1 MVANRDMMILDGSSM
16 LVRAYFATAYPG
28 RPVRSHNG
36 VFTNAVFGFLN
47 MMFSALNQFSP
58 THLFV
63 AWDVSRDTF
72 RKSLYPEYKGTRGE
86 LPLELLTQFDTM
98 QDVLG
103 AMGIAQYMHAKYEAD
118 DIIGSMAVKTKTE
131 GLSVLVLTG
140 DRDALQLASE
150 GVEIGIMR
158 KGMTDVDVYTPKEL
172 FDEYGLSPAQMID
185 MKSLMGDASDNIPGV
200 PGIGAKTATRLIRE
214 HGCLEKVLENASS
227 FTGKLR
233 ERLETHADLAILC
246 KQLATIALDVPLVH
260 SVDDCRLSIQRDA
273 AMSKLES
280 LNLSHSAE
288 LIDKFA

>member
-1 MVANRDMMILDGSSM
+1 MMILDGSSM

-28 RPVRSHNG
+28 RPIRSHNG

-86 LPLELLTQFDTM
+86 LPAELLAQFDTM
-98 QDVLG
+98 QEVLG
-103 AMGIAQYMHAKYEAD
+103 AMGIAEYMHEDYEAD
-118 DIIGSMAVKTKTE
+118 DIIGSMAEKSKKE
-131 GLSVLVLTG
+131 GLSVLILTG
-140 DRDALQLASE
+140 DKDALQLTSE
-150 GVEIGIMR
+150 GIKVGIMR
-158 KGMTDVDVYTPKEL
+158 RGMADIDVYTPQQL
-172 FDEYGLSPAQMID
+172 WDEYGLSPVQMID
-185 MKSLMGDASDNIPGV
+185 VKSLMGDASDNIPGV

-214 HGCLEKVLENASS
+214 HGSLERVLENASS

-246 KQLATIALDVPLVH
+246 KKLATIALDVPLPH
-260 SVDDCRLSIQRDA
+260 GVDDCRLTIRRDA

-280 LNLSHSAE
+280 LNLMHSAE

>member
-1 MVANRDMMILDGSSM
+1 MANRDMMILDGSSM

-28 RPVRSHNG
+28 RPIRSHNG

-86 LPLELLTQFDTM
+86 LPAELLAQFDTM
-98 QDVLG
+98 QEVLG
-103 AMGIAQYMHAKYEAD
+103 AMGIAEYMHGDYEAD
-118 DIIGSMAVKTKTE
+118 DIIGSMAEKSKKE
-131 GLSVLVLTG
+131 GLSVLILTG
-140 DRDALQLASE
+140 DRDALQLTSE
-150 GVEIGIMR
+150 GIEVGIMR
-158 KGMTDVDVYTPKEL
+158 RGMADIDVYTPQQL
-172 FDEYGLSPAQMID
+172 WDEYGLSPVQMID
-185 MKSLMGDASDNIPGV
+185 VKSLMGDASDNIPGV
-200 PGIGAKTATRLIRE
+200 PGIGAKMATRLIRE

-246 KQLATIALDVPLVH
+246 KKLATIALDVPLPH
-260 SVDDCRLSIQRDA
+260 GIDDCRLAIRRDA

-280 LNLSHSAE
+280 LNLLHSAE

>member
-1 MVANRDMMILDGSSM
+1 MANRDMMILDGSSM

-28 RPVRSHNG
+28 RPIRSHNG

-86 LPLELLTQFDTM
+86 LPAELLAQFDTM
-98 QDVLG
+98 QEVLG
-103 AMGIAQYMHAKYEAD
+103 AMGIAEYMHEDYEAD
-118 DIIGSMAVKTKTE
+118 DIIGSMAEKSKKE
-131 GLSVLVLTG
+131 GLSVLILTG
-140 DRDALQLASE
+140 DKDALQLTSE
-150 GVEIGIMR
+150 GIKVGIMR
-158 KGMTDVDVYTPKEL
+158 RGMADIDVYTPQQL
-172 FDEYGLSPAQMID
+172 WDEYGLSPVQMID
-185 MKSLMGDASDNIPGV
+185 VKSLMGDASDNIPGV

-214 HGCLEKVLENASS
+214 HGSLERVLENASS

-246 KQLATIALDVPLVH
+246 KKLATIALDVPLPH
-260 SVDDCRLSIQRDA
+260 GVDDCRLTIRRDA

-280 LNLSHSAE
+280 LNLMHSAE

>member
-1 MVANRDMMILDGSSM
+1 MANRDMMILDGSSM

-28 RPVRSHNG
+28 RPIRSHNG

-86 LPLELLTQFDTM
+86 LPAELLAQFDTM
-98 QDVLG
+98 QEVLG
-103 AMGIAQYMHAKYEAD
+103 AMGIAEYMHEDYEAD
-118 DIIGSMAVKTKTE
+118 DIIGSMAEKSKKE
-131 GLSVLVLTG
+131 GLSVLILTG
-140 DRDALQLASE
+140 DKDALQLTSE
-150 GVEIGIMR
+150 GIKVGIMR
-158 KGMTDVDVYTPKEL
+158 RGMADIDVYTPQQL
-172 FDEYGLSPAQMID
+172 WDEYGLSPVQMID
-185 MKSLMGDASDNIPGV
+185 VKSLMGDASDNIPGV

-214 HGCLEKVLENASS
+214 HGSLEKVLENASS

-246 KQLATIALDVPLVH
+246 KKLATIALDVPLPH
-260 SVDDCRLSIQRDA
+260 GVDDCRLTIRRDA

-280 LNLSHSAE
+280 LNLMHSAE